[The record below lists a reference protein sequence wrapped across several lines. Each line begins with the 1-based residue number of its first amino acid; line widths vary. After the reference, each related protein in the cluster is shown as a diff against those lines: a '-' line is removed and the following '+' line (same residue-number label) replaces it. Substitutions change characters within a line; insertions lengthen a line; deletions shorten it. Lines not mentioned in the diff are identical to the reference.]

1 MRGYIVAA
9 TGLSLTISACGS
21 TMNER
26 IATAAL
32 TGAASGGLIGGPV
45 GAIVGGGVG
54 GVIGATLD
62 ESADVKLN
70 RLARPAMQSVDTMTG
85 APAGAASGTAERGR
99 RWTSD
104 EVHTKLHDVGYQ
116 RVYNIRQQ
124 DGAYLAR
131 GERDGRAYDIRVDA
145 DTGRIIS
152 SNDVGPAP
160 PHRPRSGE
168 ASSGS
173 TGGIS
178 DQQARDALRQ
188 EGYAQVSDLRRED
201 GEYIARAER
210 DGRPYVVRIDARTG
224 RIERSES
231 TQ

>member
-1 MRGYIVAA
+1 MRGHIVV
-9 TGLSLTISACGS
+9 TIGLGLTISACGS
-21 TMNER
+21 TMSER
-26 IATAAL
+26 IATAGL

-45 GAIVGGGVG
+45 GALVGGGVG

-70 RLARPAMQSVDTMTG
+70 RLARPAMQSVNSMAG
-85 APAGAASGTAERGR
+85 APSGAASGAAERGR
-99 RWTSD
+99 PWTSD

-131 GERDGRAYDIRVDA
+131 GEREGRAYDIRVDA

-152 SNDVGPAP
+152 SNDVGAAP
-160 PHRPRSGE
+160 PHRTRSGE

-173 TGGIS
+173 AGGIS
-178 DQQARDALRQ
+178 DQQVRDALRQ
-188 EGYAQVSDLRRED
+188 EGYGQVSDLRREG

-210 DGRPYVVRIDARTG
+210 NGQSYVVHVDARTG
-224 RIERSES
+224 RVDRSDP